1 MVSRT
6 WEARIWTKDT
16 IWRHISIFFLD
27 HFRLTKALFCQKNSS
42 HISIHLHTNTC
53 LLIIPH
59 VFIKHVQNN
68 IRAHIHTRPYKY
80 IHTQI
85 SSGSFTS
92 IRITNLTTV
101 ALNLHVNDDYFG
113 CFRLFLTNT
122 CFHFIP
128 ITVVVYHI
136 CMSLSTMC
144 PVFFCILANSLTLLY
159 FIQFLSKYKDHK
171 NDQHLITCKIYAG
184 QSYSRDITFLNVSAS
199 CVFLLSSLKK

>member
-1 MVSRT
+1 VVSRT
-6 WEARIWTKDT
+6 WESRIWTKDT

-27 HFRLTKALFCQKNSS
+27 HFRLTKALFCRKNSS

-68 IRAHIHTRPYKY
+68 IRAHTVYTHSHKY

-85 SSGSFTS
+85 SSGSFIS
-92 IRITNLTTV
+92 MRITNLTTV

-128 ITVVVYHI
+128 ITVCCISYMYELIYYVSCFFFVSWTTVLV
-136 CMSLSTMC
+136 CCTLSH
-144 PVFFCILANSLTLLY
+144 F
-159 FIQFLSKYKDHK
+159 
-171 NDQHLITCKIYAG
+171 
-184 QSYSRDITFLNVSAS
+184 
-199 CVFLLSSLKK
+199 

>member
-1 MVSRT
+1 LASYLNLLSWSFQINKSPFLSEKLFSYIYSSTYQYMSFDYPTCIHQTRT
-6 WEARIWTKDT
+6 KQHSCT
-16 IWRHISIFFLD
+16 
-27 HFRLTKALFCQKNSS
+27 
-42 HISIHLHTNTC
+42 
-53 LLIIPH
+53 
-59 VFIKHVQNN
+59 
-68 IRAHIHTRPYKY
+68 HIHTRPHKY

-144 PVFFCILANSLTLLY
+144 PVFFCILANSLTLLD

-199 CVFLLSSLKK
+199 CVFILSSLKK